1 MSLFLICIL
10 NNSLIEILL
19 TYQIFDKCISP
30 RVSCPGEI
38 CYWRSMFGTLNEK
51 LEKIVNS
58 IKGKAIISEADADL
72 TMREIR
78 IALLEADVALSVVK
92 DFINNIKN
100 NIIGKEVLK
109 SIKPDQ
115 MIIKLVQDELI
126 NILGSNNEP
135 LKIEKN
141 GLTKILFC
149 GLQGSGKTT
158 TIAKLANHI
167 QKESKKKI
175 LLVSADIYRPA
186 AQEQLKILGRQVG
199 VEFYDHGNSKS
210 VEMITNDSL
219 IYAQKN
225 LYDIILFDTAGRQ
238 VIDEDMMQE
247 LKLIFKKLNPQE
259 TILVADS
266 LTGQDAAN
274 VAKIFN
280 ETIKITGSILTRV
293 DGDGR
298 GGAALSIKSI
308 TGSILTRI
316 DGDGRGGAAL
326 SIKSI
331 TGAPIKFIGTGE
343 KIEQLEI
350 FYPDRIANRIL
361 GMGDIISLVEKAS
374 ENVDQKEMEI
384 LAKKISKGKFDLED
398 FAKQLKQ
405 MGSMGGVSGIMS
417 MLPGISKAQK
427 LMAENKI
434 SDDIINHQIAIIN
447 SMTKKERL
455 NSDLIKASRKIRIS
469 NGSGTRVQDVNKLLK
484 QFLQSQKMMKKM
496 KSMGKS
502 GFPND
507 FMQKLQGRPPT
518 NLN

>member
-1 MSLFLICIL
+1 
-10 NNSLIEILL
+10 
-19 TYQIFDKCISP
+19 
-30 RVSCPGEI
+30 
-38 CYWRSMFGTLNEK
+38 MFGTLNER
-51 LEKIVNS
+51 LEKIVRS
-58 IKGKAIISEADADL
+58 VRGKAIISEADLDL
-72 TMREIR
+72 TLREIR
-78 IALLEADVALSVVK
+78 IALLEADVALVVVRE
-92 DFINNIKN
+92 FINNVKA

-126 NILGSNNEP
+126 QILGTNNQP
-135 LKIEKN
+135 LKIVKN

-158 TIAKLANHI
+158 TVAKLAYHI

-186 AQEQLKILGRQVG
+186 AQDQLKILSKQVN
-199 VEFYDHGNSKS
+199 VEFFDHQNSQS
-210 VEMITNDSL
+210 VEIITSESL
-219 IYAQKN
+219 LFAEKN
-225 LYDIILFDTAGRQ
+225 LFDIILFDTAGRQ
-238 VIDEDMMQE
+238 VIDEVMMLE
-247 LKLIFKKLNPQE
+247 LQKIHKQLQPQE

-274 VAKIFN
+274 IAKSFN
-280 ETIKITGSILTRV
+280 EAVTITGSILTRV
-293 DGDGR
+293 
-298 GGAALSIKSI
+298 
-308 TGSILTRI
+308 

-343 KIEQLEI
+343 KIEQLEA

-361 GMGDIISLVEKAS
+361 GMGDIASLVAKAS
-374 ENVDQKEMEI
+374 ENIDQAEMES
-384 LAKKISKGKFDLED
+384 LTKKMSKGTFDLDD

-405 MGSMGGVSGIMS
+405 MGKMGGVSGIIS

-434 SDDIINHQIAIIN
+434 SDDLINHQIAIIN
-447 SMTKKERL
+447 SMTKKERA
-455 NSDLIKASRKIRIS
+455 NPDSIKASRKIRIS
-469 NGSGTRVQDVNKLLK
+469 KGSGTKVQDVNKLLK

-496 KSMGKS
+496 KSMGKGGLS
-502 GFPND
+502 ND
-507 FMQKLQGRPPT
+507 FMRKLQGKLPP
-518 NLN
+518 NIH

>member
-1 MSLFLICIL
+1 
-10 NNSLIEILL
+10 
-19 TYQIFDKCISP
+19 
-30 RVSCPGEI
+30 
-38 CYWRSMFGTLNEK
+38 MFGTLNER
-51 LEKIVNS
+51 LEKIVRS
-58 IKGKAIISEADADL
+58 VRGKAIISEADVDL
-72 TMREIR
+72 TLREIR
-78 IALLEADVALSVVK
+78 IALLEADVALVVVRE
-92 DFINNIKN
+92 FINNVKA

-126 NILGSNNEP
+126 QILGTNNQP

-158 TIAKLANHI
+158 TVAKLAYHI

-175 LLVSADIYRPA
+175 LLASADIYRPA
-186 AQEQLKILGRQVG
+186 AQDQLKILSKQVN
-199 VEFYDHGNSKS
+199 VEFFDHQNSQS
-210 VEMITNDSL
+210 VEIITSESL
-219 IYAQKN
+219 LFAEKN
-225 LYDIILFDTAGRQ
+225 LFDIILFDTAGRQ
-238 VIDEDMMQE
+238 VIDEVMMLE
-247 LKLIFKKLNPQE
+247 LQKIHKQLQPQE

-274 VAKIFN
+274 IAKSFN
-280 ETIKITGSILTRV
+280 EAVTITGSILTRV
-293 DGDGR
+293 
-298 GGAALSIKSI
+298 
-308 TGSILTRI
+308 

-343 KIEQLEI
+343 KIEQLEA

-361 GMGDIISLVEKAS
+361 GMGDIVSLVAKAS
-374 ENVDQKEMEI
+374 ENIDQAEMES
-384 LAKKISKGKFDLED
+384 LTKKMSKGTFDLED

-405 MGSMGGVSGIMS
+405 MGKMGGVSGIIS

-434 SDDIINHQIAIIN
+434 SDDLINHQIAIIN
-447 SMTKKERL
+447 SMTKKERA
-455 NSDLIKASRKIRIS
+455 NPDLIKASRKIRIS
-469 NGSGTRVQDVNKLLK
+469 KGSGTKVQDVNKLLK

-496 KSMGKS
+496 KSMGK
-502 GFPND
+502 GGLPND
-507 FMQKLQGRPPT
+507 FMQKLQGKLPP
-518 NLN
+518 NIH

>member
-1 MSLFLICIL
+1 
-10 NNSLIEILL
+10 
-19 TYQIFDKCISP
+19 
-30 RVSCPGEI
+30 
-38 CYWRSMFGTLNEK
+38 MFGTLNER
-51 LEKIVNS
+51 LEKIVRS
-58 IKGKAIISEADADL
+58 VRGKAIISEADLDL
-72 TMREIR
+72 TLREIR
-78 IALLEADVALSVVK
+78 IALLEADVALVVVRE
-92 DFINNIKN
+92 FINNVKA

-126 NILGSNNEP
+126 QILGTNNQP

-158 TIAKLANHI
+158 TVAKLAYHI

-186 AQEQLKILGRQVG
+186 AQDQLKILSKQVN
-199 VEFYDHGNSKS
+199 VEFFDHQNSQS
-210 VEMITNDSL
+210 VEIITSESL
-219 IYAQKN
+219 LFAEKN
-225 LYDIILFDTAGRQ
+225 LFDIILFDTAGRQ
-238 VIDEDMMQE
+238 VIDEVMMLE
-247 LKLIFKKLNPQE
+247 LQKIHKQLQPQE

-274 VAKIFN
+274 IAKSFN
-280 ETIKITGSILTRV
+280 EAVTITGSILTRV
-293 DGDGR
+293 
-298 GGAALSIKSI
+298 
-308 TGSILTRI
+308 

-343 KIEQLEI
+343 KIEQLEA

-361 GMGDIISLVEKAS
+361 GMGDIASLVAKAS
-374 ENVDQKEMEI
+374 ENIDQAEMES
-384 LAKKISKGKFDLED
+384 LTKKMSKGTFDLDD

-405 MGSMGGVSGIMS
+405 MGKMGGVSGIIS

-434 SDDIINHQIAIIN
+434 SDDLINHQIAIIN
-447 SMTKKERL
+447 SMTKKERA
-455 NSDLIKASRKIRIS
+455 NPDSIKASRKIRIS
-469 NGSGTRVQDVNKLLK
+469 KGSGTKVQDVNKLLK

-496 KSMGKS
+496 KSMGK
-502 GFPND
+502 GGLPND
-507 FMQKLQGRPPT
+507 FMRKMQGKLPP
-518 NLN
+518 NIH

>member
-1 MSLFLICIL
+1 
-10 NNSLIEILL
+10 
-19 TYQIFDKCISP
+19 
-30 RVSCPGEI
+30 
-38 CYWRSMFGTLNEK
+38 MFGTLNER
-51 LEKIVNS
+51 LEKIVRS
-58 IKGKAIISEADADL
+58 VRGKAIISEADLDL
-72 TMREIR
+72 TLREIR
-78 IALLEADVALSVVK
+78 IALLEADVALVVVRE
-92 DFINNIKN
+92 FINNVKA

-126 NILGSNNEP
+126 QILGTNNQP

-158 TIAKLANHI
+158 TVAKLAYHI

-186 AQEQLKILGRQVG
+186 AQDQLKILSKQVN
-199 VEFYDHGNSKS
+199 VEFFDHQNSQS
-210 VEMITNDSL
+210 VEIITSESL
-219 IYAQKN
+219 LFAEKN
-225 LYDIILFDTAGRQ
+225 LFDIILFDTAGRQ
-238 VIDEDMMQE
+238 VIDEVMMLE
-247 LKLIFKKLNPQE
+247 LQKIHKQLQPQE

-274 VAKIFN
+274 IAKSFN
-280 ETIKITGSILTRV
+280 EAVTITGSILTRV
-293 DGDGR
+293 
-298 GGAALSIKSI
+298 
-308 TGSILTRI
+308 

-343 KIEQLEI
+343 KIEQLEA

-361 GMGDIISLVEKAS
+361 GMGDIASLVAKAS
-374 ENVDQKEMEI
+374 ENIDQAEMES
-384 LAKKISKGKFDLED
+384 LTKKMSKGTFDLDD

-405 MGSMGGVSGIMS
+405 MGKMGGVSGIIS
-417 MLPGISKAQK
+417 MLPGISKAQR

-434 SDDIINHQIAIIN
+434 SDDLINHQIAIIN
-447 SMTKKERL
+447 SMTKKERA
-455 NSDLIKASRKIRIS
+455 NPDSIKASRKIRIS
-469 NGSGTRVQDVNKLLK
+469 KGSGTKVQDVNKLLK

-496 KSMGKS
+496 KSMGK
-502 GFPND
+502 GGLPND
-507 FMQKLQGRPPT
+507 FMRKMQGKLPP
-518 NLN
+518 NIH

>member
-1 MSLFLICIL
+1 
-10 NNSLIEILL
+10 
-19 TYQIFDKCISP
+19 
-30 RVSCPGEI
+30 
-38 CYWRSMFGTLNEK
+38 MFGTLNER
-51 LEKIVNS
+51 LEKIVRS
-58 IKGKAIISEADADL
+58 VRGKAIISEADLDL
-72 TMREIR
+72 TLREIR
-78 IALLEADVALSVVK
+78 IALLEADVALVVVRE
-92 DFINNIKN
+92 FINNVKA

-126 NILGSNNEP
+126 QILGTNNQP

-158 TIAKLANHI
+158 TVAKLAYHI

-186 AQEQLKILGRQVG
+186 AQDQLKILSKQVN
-199 VEFYDHGNSKS
+199 VEFFDHQNSQS
-210 VEMITNDSL
+210 VEIITSESL
-219 IYAQKN
+219 LFAEKN
-225 LYDIILFDTAGRQ
+225 LFDIILFDTAGRQ
-238 VIDEDMMQE
+238 VIDEVMMLE
-247 LKLIFKKLNPQE
+247 LQKIHKQLQPQE

-274 VAKIFN
+274 IAKSFN
-280 ETIKITGSILTRV
+280 EAVTITGSILTRV
-293 DGDGR
+293 
-298 GGAALSIKSI
+298 
-308 TGSILTRI
+308 

-343 KIEQLEI
+343 KIEQLEA

-361 GMGDIISLVEKAS
+361 GMGDIVSLVAKAS
-374 ENVDQKEMEI
+374 ENIDQAEMES
-384 LAKKISKGKFDLED
+384 LTKKMSKGTFDLDD

-405 MGSMGGVSGIMS
+405 MGKMGGVSGIIS

-434 SDDIINHQIAIIN
+434 SDDLINHQIAIIS
-447 SMTKKERL
+447 SMTKKERA
-455 NSDLIKASRKIRIS
+455 NPDSIKASRKIRIS
-469 NGSGTRVQDVNKLLK
+469 KGSGTKVQDVNKLLK

-496 KSMGKS
+496 KSMGK
-502 GFPND
+502 GGLPYD
-507 FMQKLQGRPPT
+507 FMRKMQGKLPP
-518 NLN
+518 NIY

>member
-1 MSLFLICIL
+1 
-10 NNSLIEILL
+10 
-19 TYQIFDKCISP
+19 
-30 RVSCPGEI
+30 
-38 CYWRSMFGTLNEK
+38 MFGTLNER
-51 LEKIVNS
+51 LEKIVRS
-58 IKGKAIISEADADL
+58 VRGKAIISEADLDL
-72 TMREIR
+72 TLREIR
-78 IALLEADVALSVVK
+78 IALLEADVALVVVRE
-92 DFINNIKN
+92 FINNVKA

-126 NILGSNNEP
+126 QILGTNNQP

-158 TIAKLANHI
+158 TVAKIAYHI

-175 LLVSADIYRPA
+175 LLVSTDIYRPA
-186 AQEQLKILGRQVG
+186 AQDQLKILSKQVN
-199 VEFYDHGNSKS
+199 VEFFDHQNSQS
-210 VEMITNDSL
+210 VEIITSESL
-219 IYAQKN
+219 LFAEKN
-225 LYDIILFDTAGRQ
+225 LFDIILFDTAGRQ
-238 VIDEDMMQE
+238 VIDEVMMLE
-247 LKLIFKKLNPQE
+247 LQKIHKQLQPQE

-274 VAKIFN
+274 IAKSFN
-280 ETIKITGSILTRV
+280 EAVTITGSILTRV
-293 DGDGR
+293 
-298 GGAALSIKSI
+298 
-308 TGSILTRI
+308 

-343 KIEQLEI
+343 KIEQLEA

-361 GMGDIISLVEKAS
+361 GMGDIVSLVAKAS
-374 ENVDQKEMEI
+374 ENIDQAEMES
-384 LAKKISKGKFDLED
+384 LTKKMSKGTFDLDD

-405 MGSMGGVSGIMS
+405 MGKMGGVSGIIS

-434 SDDIINHQIAIIN
+434 SDDLINHQIAIIS
-447 SMTKKERL
+447 SMTKKERA
-455 NSDLIKASRKIRIS
+455 NPDSIKASRKIRIS
-469 NGSGTRVQDVNKLLK
+469 KGSGTKVQDVNKLLK

-496 KSMGKS
+496 KSMGK
-502 GFPND
+502 GGLPND
-507 FMQKLQGRPPT
+507 FMRKLQGKLPP
-518 NLN
+518 NIH